1 MIAVVFLK
9 FSQPSRGNRHTV
21 GDSEQVITIPWARA
35 LFCKVVST
43 CARFDRV
50 TQVKR
55 YVTRVRVNRWGVYAK
70 NTTQRYLSFRV
81 REEENLGKWTDN
93 STSNARLQLQIGFNT
108 ILQKEVLK
116 QFPQKNDENFFAGYN
131 LTIIDGQRA
140 DYLKI
145 WSC

>member
-1 MIAVVFLK
+1 MEIDIA
-9 FSQPSRGNRHTV
+9 V
-21 GDSEQVITIPWARA
+21 GDSTGDHDSLGARVVLQSCVNLRA
-35 LFCKVVST
+35 LWSGYASLGESYKSEPLRR
-43 CARFDRV
+43 AR
-50 TQVKR
+50 
-55 YVTRVRVNRWGVYAK
+55 K

-93 STSNARLQLQIGFNT
+93 STSYSRLQLQIGFNT

-140 DYLKI
+140 DYLNI

>member
-1 MIAVVFLK
+1 MEIDIA
-9 FSQPSRGNRHTV
+9 V
-21 GDSEQVITIPWARA
+21 GDSTSDHDSLRARVVLQSCVNLHA
-35 LFCKVVST
+35 LWSGYASQTLRESYKSEPLRR
-43 CARFDRV
+43 AR
-50 TQVKR
+50 
-55 YVTRVRVNRWGVYAK
+55 K

-93 STSNARLQLQIGFNT
+93 STSYARLQLQIGFNT

-116 QFPQKNDENFFAGYN
+116 EIPQKNDENFFARYN

-140 DYLKI
+140 DYLKM